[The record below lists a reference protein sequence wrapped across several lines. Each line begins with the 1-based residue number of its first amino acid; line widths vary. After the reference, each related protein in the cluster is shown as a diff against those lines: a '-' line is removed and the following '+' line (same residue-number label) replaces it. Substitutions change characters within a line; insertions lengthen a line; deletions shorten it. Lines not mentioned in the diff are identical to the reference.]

1 MRIMNKNNINVY
13 LIQVFIQE
21 DPEIEPFPGVAKK
34 DTATAYQLFAG
45 SK

>member
-1 MRIMNKNNINVY
+1 MHIINKNNINVY
-13 LIQVFIQE
+13 LIYVFIQE

-34 DTATAYQLFAG
+34 DIATAYKLFAG